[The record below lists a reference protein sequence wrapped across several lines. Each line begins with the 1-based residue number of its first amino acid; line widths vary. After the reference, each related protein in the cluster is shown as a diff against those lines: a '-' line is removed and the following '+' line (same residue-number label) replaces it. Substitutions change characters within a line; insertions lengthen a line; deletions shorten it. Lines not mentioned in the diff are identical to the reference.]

1 VNSNR
6 SPDSHPPGKGRHF
19 GNRVSL
25 AAPALSVLAVL
36 LNSGC
41 SDDDG
46 PRRMPVSG
54 SVTVDSQP
62 LNSGVIRFIPA
73 GESAGPGAMAKI
85 VDGDFRFTTQNGP
98 VCGSHRVEVEVV
110 DHLNFEI
117 DDERAFAESVRKS
130 GKSPMAK
137 NPIPA
142 AYNSASTLTATV
154 TESEQQ
160 PLLFELRSGR

>member
-1 VNSNR
+1 MNSNR
-6 SPDSHPPGKGRHF
+6 SPDSHQFKKGRKIED
-19 GNRVSL
+19 RVSL
-25 AAPALSVLAVL
+25 AASALSVLAVL

-41 SDDDG
+41 SDDG

-154 TESEQQ
+154 TESEEQ